1 MAVISNEIKVTHDHD
16 YPSFLEIQV
25 KKRQA
30 YIQRIELEL
39 QYMRQDRFAG
49 WFAAGLLLAVLG
61 ITLYQ
66 WLVVGAGAMSCV
78 V

>member
-1 MAVISNEIKVTHDHD
+1 MAINADDFRVTRDHD
-16 YPSFLEIQV
+16 YPSFLEIQLKNKNKYISKV
-25 KKRQA
+25 ETEKKHFKR
-30 YIQRIELEL
+30 
-39 QYMRQDRFAG
+39 DRWCG